1 MWDLGGRQET
11 PKAVLVGGTFVL
23 FIPIEEQQLVAARGT
38 AYLEYRERT
47 PYRLLRG
54 IW

>member
-1 MWDLGGRQET
+1 
-11 PKAVLVGGTFVL
+11 VL
-23 FIPIEEQQLVAARGT
+23 FIAIEEQQLVAARGN

>member
-1 MWDLGGRQET
+1 MEERQM
-11 PKAVLVGGTFVL
+11 
-23 FIPIEEQQLVAARGT
+23 IRARGT